1 MAVDQWRSYLQHAE
15 FHIVTDHKS
24 LVQLTEQRL
33 HTTWQ
38 LKVLTRLIGLQ
49 YKIVYRKGADNG
61 AADALSHAPHA
72 HCSALSVCQ
81 PQWLHDVRQSY
92 IADAGVQE
100 LFHKLETQ
108 PSAVQHYSLVD
119 GLLRYKG
126 RI

>member
-1 MAVDQWRSYLQHAE
+1 LINGEVTCSTRE

-61 AADALSHAPHA
+61 AADALS
-72 HCSALSVCQ
+72 LM
-81 PQWLHDVRQSY
+81 LHMLT
-92 IADAGVQE
+92 VQ
-100 LFHKLETQ
+100 LFQFVSPNGFMTFVNLTLLMLEFRNCFT
-108 PSAVQHYSLVD
+108 S
-119 GLLRYKG
+119 
-126 RI
+126 

>member
-61 AADALSHAPHA
+61 AADALS
-72 HCSALSVCQ
+72 LM
-81 PQWLHDVRQSY
+81 LHMLT
-92 IADAGVQE
+92 VQ
-100 LFHKLETQ
+100 LFQFVSPNGFMTFVNLTLLMLEFRNCFT
-108 PSAVQHYSLVD
+108 S
-119 GLLRYKG
+119 
-126 RI
+126 